1 MFILYLLS
9 REMLVCVV
17 CDMNIHHNH
26 SFLATCTHV
35 HLRLGKLLKVSTKWE
50 RVYCKSFSL
59 ESVMSGIFYIYFHY
73 CSHRLWFPCV
83 DSYTEPCQWDFSF
96 TVPNNMIAVSC
107 GDLTEQVD
115 SYISHISILP
125 QSAGVTNYSIY
136 LCAVIIN
143 RR

>member
-17 CDMNIHHNH
+17 CDMNVHHNL

-35 HLRLGKLLKVSTKWE
+35 HLRLGKLLKVSTKCE
-50 RVYCKSFSL
+50 RVYCKSLSL
-59 ESVMSGIFYIYFHY
+59 ESVMSGFVYIYFHY

-83 DSYTEPCQWDFSF
+83 DSYTEPCQWDLSF

-107 GDLTEQVD
+107 GDLTEQVGTYPT
-115 SYISHISILP
+115 SLFCPSLL
-125 QSAGVTNYSIY
+125 A
-136 LCAVIIN
+136 
-143 RR
+143 